1 MKVISII
8 EPWATLIKEG
18 KKYIETR
25 SWKTNYRGEIYIHAS
40 AKKISKSSPE
50 IQNLLKL
57 IPDVNMNY
65 GCIVCKANY
74 VRSIVSPAHCCLI
87 FVDVEEE
94 TRQERIAERNEKPN
108 ESIAI
113 EMNNDVIKASANIV
127 ISERT
132 SLTEVFTRI
141 REFLHTVSN

>member
-18 KKYIETR
+18 KKCIETR

-57 IPDVNMNY
+57 IPNVNMNY
-65 GCIVCKANY
+65 GHIICKA
-74 VRSIVSPAHCCLI
+74 SL
-87 FVDVEEE
+87 VDCKYMDEEFIKNIKLN
-94 TRQERIAERNEKPN
+94 RQEYIGGFYSIGRYAWVLQDVKVLKNPIQVKGHLGIWNYNYE
-108 ESIAI
+108 ESI
-113 EMNNDVIKASANIV
+113 
-127 ISERT
+127 
-132 SLTEVFTRI
+132 
-141 REFLHTVSN
+141 